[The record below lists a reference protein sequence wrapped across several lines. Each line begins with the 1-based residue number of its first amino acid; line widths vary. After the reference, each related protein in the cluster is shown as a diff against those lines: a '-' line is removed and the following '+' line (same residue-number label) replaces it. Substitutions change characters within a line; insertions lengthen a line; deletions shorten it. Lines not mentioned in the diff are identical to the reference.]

1 MNNENHCNVIK
12 NIPVHRYL
20 SLNLTIPEDKFL
32 EVKLLGQINYSTVST
47 EIPLSLLFT
56 QGIRHQ
62 HCVDC
67 LPQIISYEN
76 PPSFLVS
83 SSSGKKQGLCYFRGD
98 EQETYLKFYFQNNY

>member
-76 PPSFLVS
+76 PPSLSPAHLEKNRVFVI
-83 SSSGKKQGLCYFRGD
+83 SGEMSKKLI
-98 EQETYLKFYFQNNY
+98 